1 MDARRLQQINL
12 IASIAL
18 IFTIGATTGYAI
30 GFFRATRRSFP
41 EIKTVGEINPG
52 TTTVKLMEVKNGI
65 LYGKISGREA
75 RLAYSADH
83 ILSLEKEQT
92 FEIPIS
98 QIQLKNYYQA
108 SALPDEVQFI
118 ASKTGKYYYSVF
130 DKRALN
136 LSKKNRLMFKSA
148 KEAESMGYVKK

>member
-12 IASIAL
+12 IVSISL
-18 IFTIGATTGYAI
+18 IFVIGTVTGYAI
-30 GFFRATRRSFP
+30 GFFRATRSSFP
-41 EIKTVGEINPG
+41 EIKIVEDINPG
-52 TTTVKLMEVKNGI
+52 ITTVKLMEVKNGK

-83 ILSLEKEQT
+83 ILSLKLEQT
-92 FEIPIS
+92 FEIPLS
-98 QIQLKNYYQA
+98 QIQLKSYYQA
-108 SALPDEVQFI
+108 SDLPEEIQFI
-118 ASKTGKYYYSVF
+118 ASRTGKYYYSVF

-136 LSKKNRLMFKSA
+136 LNQNSRLMFKSA